1 MLIVVC
7 CFCFKFYFFLARVNV
22 SVILDSIEKKY
33 IFFACFNYSI
43 SCRIKFSSGFSYSFL
58 WLNYCDISLFNW
70 SEINFTFHIIEK
82 LAFWICI
89 FNECQACPFFTVCWF
104 FHPLTLETIPMML
117 AYQIGQL
124 LKSFSIK
131 LTKLGWLLN
140 SMIPNIRW
148 VLLCWMT
155 LDIIRLFNVSYHV
168 KEIESTTLDDKSIT
182 PSSYSYFGHFT
193 ELFTGFLLDFYF

>member
-1 MLIVVC
+1 M
-7 CFCFKFYFFLARVNV
+7 
-22 SVILDSIEKKY
+22 ILDSIEKNIY
-33 IFFACFNYSI
+33 FLPVSITRFRVGSNSHRDFHIHFCDWITVIFLCLTEVKSI
-43 SCRIKFSSGFSYSFL
+43 SHFTSSKN
-58 WLNYCDISLFNW
+58 WLFESAYLMNV
-70 SEINFTFHIIEK
+70 K
-82 LAFWICI
+82 
-89 FNECQACPFFTVCWF
+89 PVFFTVCWF

-131 LTKLGWLLN
+131 LTKLSWLLN

-168 KEIESTTLDDKSIT
+168 KEIESTMLDDKSIA

-193 ELFTGFLLDFYF
+193 ELFTGFLLNFYF